1 MNKISPGFLVEIGRI
16 FLVLLTMAAPGL
28 AAPITFNTALP
39 VTQGQGIF
47 RFQAKHFAFVDGATP
62 ADRDLSVEALPLVG
76 VWGATPKLA
85 FFGVVPWLDKELT
98 VSTPSGRRS
107 RGDSGLGDVTILA
120 RYTGIQRDSPAGTL
134 RVAPFF
140 GLELPTG
147 EDDARDALGRLPQ
160 PLQLG
165 SGSWDPL
172 AGLVVTR
179 QTLDWQADAAI
190 SYQANTEANDFEFGD
205 EARLDLSVQRRI
217 WPRDLG
223 PGVPAFLYLVL
234 DSNLIWQQ
242 RNEVAGRDVA
252 DSGGTTWFLA
262 PGIQYV
268 SRRFV
273 VEGAVQLPVAQD
285 LRGDPLES
293 DWIATVSTRFNF

>member
-1 MNKISPGFLVEIGRI
+1 MLL
-16 FLVLLTMAAPGL
+16 LVLVLAVPSL

-39 VTQGQGIF
+39 ISEGEGLF
-47 RFQAKHFAFVDGATP
+47 RFQAKRFAFVGDGAR
-62 ADRDLSVEALPLVG
+62 RDLTVEAVPLVG

-85 FFGVVPWLDKELT
+85 LFTVVPFLDKELT
-98 VSTPSGRRS
+98 LDSPRGRRS
-107 RGDSGLGDVTILA
+107 RGDAGLGDVTVFA
-120 RYTGIQRDSPAGTL
+120 RYTAFQKDTTGGTL
-134 RVAPFF
+134 RVAPFA
-140 GLELPTG
+140 GTELPTG
-147 EDDARDALGRLPQ
+147 DHDARDDLGRLPQ

-179 QTLDWQADAAI
+179 QTLSWQADASV

-205 EARLDLSVQRRI
+205 EARLDLSVQRRV
-217 WPRDLG
+217 WPRELG

-234 DSNLIWQQ
+234 DSNLIRQQ
-242 RNEVAGRDVA
+242 RDELGNREVA

-285 LRGDPLES
+285 LHGNALET